1 MIKLDRYINRQVL
14 LSMAVVMLVLAGL
27 DLVFTLV
34 DEIGETDG
42 DYGTVDAV
50 RYVLFVFPRHI
61 YELLPM
67 TALIGALIGLGILAS
82 ANELV
87 VLQTSGVRVMRI
99 VWAVMKPA
107 MVVMVIGLV
116 LGEFVAPRLEL
127 RGELDKALAQGG
139 QVALSR
145 YGHWQRDSNE
155 FMHFNA
161 IDPVG
166 MLHGVSIYSFDN
178 QQLQT
183 ITTAESA
190 FYDAAAEAGDGYWL
204 LQNGR
209 ETRFAT
215 GAGRQGESFAFIEK
229 SWDVD
234 LTPDLL
240 KVLII
245 DPDKMS
251 ISDLYRYAGRFE
263 SQGQDGSPY
272 FLSFWKKA
280 LQPLTTAVLVLVAV
294 SFIFGPLRSATMGS
308 KVFTAI
314 CFGIL
319 FYLLQNLLI
328 TVSLVYQ
335 LNPLLAVS
343 SPILLC
349 LLLGLVLLRRAA

>member
-1 MIKLDRYINRQVL
+1 MKKIDRYISRQVL
-14 LSMAVVMLVLAGL
+14 LSMGVVLMVLAGL

-34 DEIGETDG
+34 DEIGETEG
-42 DYGTVDAV
+42 AYGTLDAV
-50 RYVLFVFPRHI
+50 RYVLYVFPRHI

-67 TALIGALIGLGILAS
+67 TALIGALAGLGILAS

-87 VLQTSGVRVMRI
+87 VLQASGVRVLRI

-107 MVVMVIGLV
+107 IVVMVIGLV
-116 LGEFVAPRLEL
+116 LGEYVAPALEL
-127 RGELDKALAQGG
+127 RGELDRALARDE

-145 YGHWQRDSNE
+145 YGYWQRDGNE
-155 FMHFNA
+155 FMHFNT
-161 IDPVG
+161 IDPDGV
-166 MLHGVSIYSFDN
+166 LLGVSIYRFDN
-178 QQLQT
+178 QQLRG
-183 ITTAESA
+183 ITTAERA
-190 FYDAAAEAGDGYWL
+190 FYDTTDGGGYWL
-204 LQNGR
+204 LQNGT
-209 ETRFAT
+209 ETTF
-215 GAGRQGESFAFIEK
+215 GEDGDRQGESFGFIEK
-229 SWDVD
+229 SWDVN

-263 SQGQDGSPY
+263 SQGQDSSPY
-272 FLSFWKKA
+272 FLSFWKKV
-280 LQPLTTAVLVLVAV
+280 LQPLTTAALVIVAV

-308 KVFTAI
+308 KVFSAI

-319 FYLLQNLLI
+319 FYLVQNLLS

-343 SPILLC
+343 GPVLLC
-349 LLLGLVLLRRAA
+349 LALGVMLLRRAA

>member
-1 MIKLDRYINRQVL
+1 MNRIDHYILRQVL
-14 LSMAVVMLVLAGL
+14 LAMAVVLLVLGGL

-42 DYGTVDAV
+42 AYGTIDAI
-50 RYVLFVFPRHI
+50 RYVMYVFPRHI

-67 TALIGALIGLGILAS
+67 TALIGALAGLGILAS
-82 ANELV
+82 SNELV
-87 VLQTSGVRVMRI
+87 VLQASGVRVLRI

-107 MVVMVIGLV
+107 IIVIIIGLL

-127 RGELDKALAQGG
+127 RGELDRALSRNE

-145 YGHWQRDSNE
+145 YGHWQRDANE

-161 IDPVG
+161 IDTDG
-166 MLHGVSIYSFDN
+166 FLHGISIYRFDN
-178 QQLQT
+178 QQLRSV
-183 ITTAESA
+183 ITAETA
-190 FYDAAAEAGDGYWL
+190 FYDQGAGSGYWL
-204 LQNGR
+204 LQNGT
-209 ETRFAT
+209 ETTF
-215 GAGRQGESFAFIEK
+215 GSGEERQGESYGFIEK

-251 ISDLYRYAGRFE
+251 ISDLYRYAGRFA
-263 SQGQDGSPY
+263 SQGQDSSPY
-272 FLSFWKKA
+272 FLSFWKKV
-280 LQPLTTAVLVLVAV
+280 LQPLTTAALVIVAV
-294 SFIFGPLRSATMGS
+294 SFIFGLLRSATMGS

-319 FYLLQNLLI
+319 FYLVQNLLS

-335 LNPLLAVS
+335 LDPLLAVS
-343 SPILLC
+343 APVLLC
-349 LLLGLVLLRRAA
+349 LALGLVLLRRAA

>member
-1 MIKLDRYINRQVL
+1 MTRIDRYLNRQVL
-14 LSMAVVMLVLAGL
+14 MAMAVVLLVLAGL

-34 DEIGETDG
+34 DEIGETEG
-42 DYGTVDAV
+42 AYGTADAI
-50 RYVLFVFPRHI
+50 RYVLYVFPRHI

-67 TALIGALIGLGILAS
+67 TALIGSLAGLGVLAS

-87 VLQTSGVRVMRI
+87 VLQAAGVRVLRI

-107 MVVMVIGLV
+107 ILVMVTGLI

-127 RGELDKALAQGG
+127 QGELDRALARGE

-145 YGHWQRDSNE
+145 YGHWQRDDNE

-161 IDPVG
+161 IDPDG
-166 MLHGVSIYSFDN
+166 ELHGISIYRFDD
-178 QQLQT
+178 QQLAA
-183 ITTAESA
+183 ITRAESA
-190 FYDAAAEAGDGYWL
+190 YYDDSEEGAGYWL
-204 LQNGR
+204 LQNGSQ
-209 ETRFAT
+209 TTFP
-215 GAGRQGESFAFIEK
+215 AGGDRQGDSFSFLEQ
-229 SWDVD
+229 SWNVD

-251 ISDLYRYAGRFE
+251 MSDLYRYAGRFE
-263 SQGQDGSPY
+263 SQGQDGSAY

-280 LQPLTTAVLVLVAV
+280 LQPLTTAALVIVAV

-314 CFGIL
+314 CFGIV
-319 FYLLQNLLI
+319 FYLVQNLMS

-335 LNPLLAVS
+335 LNPLMAVS
-343 SPILLC
+343 GPVVLC
-349 LLLGLVLLRRAA
+349 LALGFLLLRRAA